1 MSTLSHVTDD
11 QRSQLAESGYTVLDR
26 VLDHDVVA
34 RVLEEVEPHFG
45 LNGWGR
51 NDFEGLRTERVY
63 AMLTKCP
70 SVAALVEHPAVLE
83 LLDDHL
89 RPSRVLAACQ
99 GTRIHP
105 SETTQTLHCDDDLP
119 GVARPRP
126 PWSVSVMWAL
136 SPYTAA
142 NGSTLFVPGSH
153 RWDSPRQPTEQET
166 ISVELAPGSA
176 LVWLGGI
183 YHGAG
188 PNSSDEVRTGV
199 SIIYFQPWLRQV
211 ENMVLVVGPDKA
223 AQFSPTMQRLLGY
236 GVIDGNFFGHVDGR
250 DPIKLIPNALEKQ
263 E

>member
-1 MSTLSHVTDD
+1 
-11 QRSQLAESGYTVLDR
+11 
-26 VLDHDVVA
+26 
-34 RVLEEVEPHFG
+34 
-45 LNGWGR
+45 
-51 NDFEGLRTERVY
+51 
-63 AMLTKCP
+63 
-70 SVAALVEHPAVLE
+70 
-83 LLDDHL
+83 
-89 RPSRVLAACQ
+89 
-99 GTRIHP
+99 
-105 SETTQTLHCDDDLP
+105 
-119 GVARPRP
+119 
-126 PWSVSVMWAL
+126 MWAL

-142 NGSTLFVPGSH
+142 NGATLFVPGSH

-188 PNSSDEVRTGV
+188 PNTSDEVRTGV

-250 DPIKLIPNALEKQ
+250 DPIKLIPSTLEKQ